1 MELDLQS
8 QTPLLF
14 SIFAF
19 LVFICSLSWLLIK
32 SHRPAKRAPEA
43 SGAWPLIGHL
53 HLLGGPQ
60 PAHLTLGNMA
70 DKYGPVFSIRLGVYR
85 SLVVSSWEIARECFT
100 INDKAFASRPKFLA
114 PEILGYNYAMV
125 GFSPY
130 GPYWRL
136 VRKIA
141 TVEVLSNHRLETLKH
156 VRASEVKATMKET
169 YSNHIGNLVEMKSW
183 FGKITLNIVFRM
195 IVGIRFDG
203 DGNDGHDVCRKALR
217 NFFELSGAFTLSDVL
232 PYLRWLDFG
241 GYEKAMKKTAR
252 ELDQVLDAWLEEHK
266 QKRNNGKDHEY
277 NDFMNVILYF
287 LDDAEGLQTSTYD
300 ADTII
305 KSTCLAL
312 ILGGTDTTTVTLT
325 WALSSLLNNREVLKK
340 AQNELDIHVGRA
352 RLVEESDIKNLVY
365 IQAILKE
372 TMRLYPAAPISVP
385 HESNEDCTVGGYH
398 VPMGTRLIVNLA
410 KIHRDP
416 RVWADPL
423 EFRPE
428 RFLTSHKGIDVRGQN
443 FELIPFGSGRRM
455 CPGISFALQVMELTL
470 ANLLH
475 GFDIATPSD
484 ETVDMTEAS
493 GLTNLKAS
501 PLEVILT
508 PRLPAELYG

>member
-1 MELDLQS
+1 MDLYLLS
-8 QTPLLF
+8 QTALLF

-19 LVFICSLSWLLIK
+19 LVFICSLSWLSIK
-32 SHRPAKRAPEA
+32 THRPAKRAPPPEA

-70 DKYGPVFSIRLGVYR
+70 DKYGPVFSIRLGVNR

-100 INDKAFASRPKFLA
+100 INDKVFATRPKFLA
-114 PEILGYNYAMV
+114 AEIMGYNYAMF

-130 GPYWRL
+130 GPYWRHL
-136 VRKIA
+136 KKIV

-156 VRASEVKATMKET
+156 VRESEVKTTMKET
-169 YSNHIGNLVEMKSW
+169 YSNDIGNLLEMKNW
-183 FGKITLNIVFRM
+183 FGKITLNVVLRM
-195 IVGIRFDG
+195 IVGKRFDG
-203 DGNDGHDVCRKALR
+203 DGNDGDDVWRKAMR
-217 NFFELSGAFTLSDVL
+217 NLFELSGAFTLSDVL
-232 PYLRWLDFG
+232 PYLRWLDLG
-241 GYEKAMKKTAR
+241 GYEMAMKKTAR
-252 ELDQVLDAWLEEHK
+252 ELDQVVDVWLEEHK
-266 QKRNNGKDHEY
+266 QKRNNVKAHEH
-277 NDFMNVILYF
+277 NDFMDVLLSL
-287 LDDAEGLQTSTYD
+287 LDDAEGLQSSTYD

-305 KSTCLAL
+305 KSTCLGL

-325 WALSSLLNNREVLKK
+325 WALSLLLNN
-340 AQNELDIHVGRA
+340 
-352 RLVEESDIKNLVY
+352 
-365 IQAILKE
+365 
-372 TMRLYPAAPISVP
+372 PAPLAAP
-385 HESNEDCTVGGYH
+385 HESNEDCIVGGYH
-398 VPMGTRLIVNLA
+398 VSAGTRLMVNLT

-416 RVWADPL
+416 RVWPDPL

-428 RFLTSHKGIDVRGQN
+428 RFLTTHKGVDVRGQD

-455 CPGISFALQVMELTL
+455 CPGVSFALKIMQLTL

-493 GLTNLKAS
+493 GLTNLKAT

-508 PRLPAELYG
+508 PHLPAQLYG